1 MKFHGRERQERQIH
15 EMFRTENQET
25 ILIFGRRRIGKSELI
40 KQCLKETRIQSIYF
54 ECKQT
59 LARSGRTWF

>member
-54 ECKQT
+54 E
-59 LARSGRTWF
+59 

>member
-1 MKFHGRERQERQIH
+1 MVVRGRKDRFMKCSEPKIRRRL
-15 EMFRTENQET
+15 T

-59 LARSGRTWF
+59 LARSGRTWS